1 MSLPESTTYDQL
13 GGTLT
18 DNRPV
23 ENPDTD
29 LSAHAS
35 NLLRPNTAAMS
46 RTAIRGW
53 FAFTVTLLPAPS
65 PVIASSDFDAVYG
78 NSLSVKPFIEIE
90 DVGIYTVTFPSS
102 IIDDL
107 LVTRYL
113 LIRGAVAN
121 YAPEDPTHYFD
132 AKCKIMSANTMRIHI
147 YDNTNTLS
155 NPAADTDKIS
165 VMFL

>member
-18 DNRPV
+18 DYRPV

-29 LSAHAS
+29 LSADAS
-35 NLLRPNTAAMS
+35 NLLRSNTAAMS

-53 FAFTVTLLPAPS
+53 FTFTVTLLPAPS

-113 LIRGAVAN
+113 LIRCAVAN
-121 YAPEDPTHYFD
+121 YAPDDPTHYFD

-155 NPAADTDKIS
+155 NPATDADKIS